1 MRDRREV
8 VHKKIS
14 RVTRTRVVAGSISWV
29 SQKVTDYKLL
39 VKFRLTLTV
48 VFSALMAFFIASKED
63 VQLAAVVVLALGG
76 FFVTG
81 AANALNQVLEK
92 DYDKLM
98 KRTADRPLAAGRMT
112 VSEAVLAAGLMA
124 MVGIMLLALFNVWA
138 AFFGMLSLVAY
149 AFLYTPLKRYSPMA
163 IPVGAVPGAL
173 PMLIGCVAAQGELT
187 MLAFALFSIQFAWQ
201 FPHFWSIGWLGYD
214 DYRIAGYKM
223 LPERAGERDPNTG
236 LYAAGYAL
244 ILIPLGFSLPWLGV
258 TGMTSAIF
266 MAVLSL
272 VYAAL
277 GWNLYRKQ
285 DRKAALKLMFGSLL
299 YLPLI
304 LVAFYLDKAGA
315 GF

>member
-1 MRDRREV
+1 MA
-8 VHKKIS
+8 
-14 RVTRTRVVAGSISWV
+14 RTRVVAGSISWV

-48 VFSALMAFFIASKED
+48 VFSALMAFFIASKD
-63 VQLAAVVVLALGG
+63 GVNPTAVLILAMGG

-98 KRTADRPLAAGRMT
+98 KRTADRPLAAGRMA

-124 MVGIMLLALFNVWA
+124 MTGIMLLALFNVWA

-149 AFLYTPLKRYSPMA
+149 AFLYTPLKRYSTMA

-173 PMLIGCVAAQGELT
+173 PMLIGCVAAEGELT
-187 MLAFALFSIQFAWQ
+187 QLAFVLFAIQFAWQ

-214 DYRIAGYKM
+214 DYKLAGYKM
-223 LPERAGERDPNTG
+223 LPERDGERDPRTG
-236 LYAAGYAL
+236 IYAAVYAL
-244 ILIPLGFSLPWLGV
+244 LLIPLGFTLPWMGV
-258 TGMTSAIF
+258 TSWNPAIF
-266 MAVLSL
+266 VAILSL
-272 VYAAL
+272 AYSAL

-285 DRKAALKLMFGSLL
+285 DRKAALQLMFGSLL
-299 YLPLI
+299 YLPI
-304 LVAFYLDKAGA
+304 VLVVYYLDILL
-315 GF
+315 

>member
-1 MRDRREV
+1 M
-8 VHKKIS
+8 
-14 RVTRTRVVAGSISWV
+14 AGSISWV

-48 VFSALMAFFIASKED
+48 VFSALMAFFIASKD
-63 VQLAAVVVLALGG
+63 GVNPTAVLILAMGG

-98 KRTADRPLAAGRMT
+98 KRTADRPLAAGRMA

-124 MVGIMLLALFNVWA
+124 MTGIMLLALFNVWA

-149 AFLYTPLKRYSPMA
+149 AFLYTPLKRYSTMA

-173 PMLIGCVAAQGELT
+173 PMLIGCVAAEGELT
-187 MLAFALFSIQFAWQ
+187 QLAFVLFAIQFAWQ

-214 DYRIAGYKM
+214 DYKLAGYKM
-223 LPERAGERDPNTG
+223 LPERDGERDPRTG
-236 LYAAGYAL
+236 IYAAVYAL
-244 ILIPLGFSLPWLGV
+244 LLIPLGFTLPWMGV
-258 TGMTSAIF
+258 TSWNPAIF
-266 MAVLSL
+266 VAILSL
-272 VYAAL
+272 AYSAL

-285 DRKAALKLMFGSLL
+285 DRKAALQLMFGSLL
-299 YLPLI
+299 YLPI
-304 LVAFYLDKAGA
+304 VLVVYYLDILL
-315 GF
+315 